1 MPVLVTGFEPYGGR
15 SVNPAYEVMR
25 LLDTRIIARETI
37 IGRVLPVS
45 FASLQVSIEAM
56 IDELAPSAIVSL
68 GLSPGESVI
77 RIERL
82 AVNIADFD
90 IADNTGARLRD
101 SHVSADK
108 AVARRATLP
117 VREIEADL
125 LSGGI
130 PARLSLSAGSF
141 LCNAC
146 LYTFLHVLEHKAHPC
161 PCGFIHLPY
170 TPEQAATMLDSSRSG
185 QTNEPDRGHAVASM
199 DLSRMVRAVE
209 IAIAATLRATKM
221 RNLL

>member
-25 LLDTRIIARETI
+25 LLDTRVIARETI
-37 IGRVLPVS
+37 IGRALPVS

-101 SHVSADK
+101 SHVLADK
-108 AVARRATLP
+108 PLHGARHCQCGR
-117 VREIEADL
+117 
-125 LSGGI
+125 S
-130 PARLSLSAGSF
+130 RLIF
-141 LCNAC
+141 
-146 LYTFLHVLEHKAHPC
+146 
-161 PCGFIHLPY
+161 
-170 TPEQAATMLDSSRSG
+170 
-185 QTNEPDRGHAVASM
+185 
-199 DLSRMVRAVE
+199 
-209 IAIAATLRATKM
+209 
-221 RNLL
+221 